1 MHLVFPLTA
10 LSVESDVFSNSLE
23 SLAEVEWNSATK
35 LLSEVTFKY
44 SLEHLALCL
53 FFVFS

>member
-1 MHLVFPLTA
+1 MHLVFLLTA
-10 LSVESDVFSNSLE
+10 LSVESDMFSNSLE

-35 LLSEVTFKY
+35 MLSEVTKY
-44 SLEHLALCL
+44 SLEQLPLCL